1 MKGALNLNHV
11 LNKSMAT
18 SKSFVIHQPISRTHC
33 GVTFYILLMN
43 LFHGSTVEVK
53 SPRIIAHKNRGLDFG
68 HGFYTTTNKQQAVDF
83 TKSVM
88 RRTGAMTRKVSVYE
102 FDSNNAKSELDILQ
116 FAEPSLEW
124 LEFVRQNRF
133 STYKGKIYDLVIG
146 PVANDDVFP
155 TLQAYLEGI
164 IPAEATIAG
173 LKVKKLYN
181 QYCFLTERALT
192 FLKFIK
198 SFEPKD

>member
-1 MKGALNLNHV
+1 
-11 LNKSMAT
+11 
-18 SKSFVIHQPISRTHC
+18 
-33 GVTFYILLMN
+33 MN
-43 LFHGSTVEVK
+43 LYHGSTVEVK
-53 SPRIIAHKNRGLDFG
+53 NPRIIVRKNRGLDFG
-68 HGFYTTTNKQQAVDF
+68 HGFYTTTNKEQAINF

-88 RRTGAMTRKVSVYE
+88 RRTGATTRKVSVYE
-102 FDSNNAKSELDILQ
+102 IDSDKAKSDLDILQ
-116 FAEPSLEW
+116 FKEPNLEW

-133 STYKGKIYDLVIG
+133 SIYKEKKYDLVIG

-181 QYCFLTERALT
+181 QYCFLTEQALAL
-192 FLKFIK
+192 LKFIN

>member
-1 MKGALNLNHV
+1 M
-11 LNKSMAT
+11 
-18 SKSFVIHQPISRTHC
+18 
-33 GVTFYILLMN
+33 ILLEMPAKRLQRKRVKEKIKQFKFYTFSFMN
-43 LFHGSTVEVK
+43 LYHGSIVEVK
-53 SPRIIAHKNRGLDFG
+53 NPRIIVRKNRGLDFG
-68 HGFYTTTNKQQAVDF
+68 HGFYTTTNREQAVNF

-88 RRTGAMTRKVSVYE
+88 RRTGIATRKVSVYE
-102 FDSNNAKSELDILQ
+102 FDHDKAKLELDILQ
-116 FAEPSLEW
+116 FKETNLEW

-133 STYKGKIYDLVIG
+133 SIYNGKNYDLVIG

-181 QYCFLTERALT
+181 QYCFLTERSLI
-192 FLKFIK
+192 FLKFVK